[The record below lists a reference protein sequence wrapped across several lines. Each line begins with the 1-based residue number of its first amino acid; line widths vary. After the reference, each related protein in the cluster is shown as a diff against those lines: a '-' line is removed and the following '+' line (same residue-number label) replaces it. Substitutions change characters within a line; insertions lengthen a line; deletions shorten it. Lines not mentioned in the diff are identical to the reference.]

1 MGESRPSPDGQIRVC
16 PLRNAYRNFDGESRM
31 GHRQF
36 YGRSSAEDED
46 RGLLPE
52 GPTGGLLSLFAL
64 ALDTPVVCSLV
75 ACQLAHRLLE
85 TAYGLAQGTSH
96 IGNLARSENDQGNH
110 EDDYQMSR
118 LKKTFEHDRTPLY
131 LFDDIPQYSTLT
143 L

>member
-1 MGESRPSPDGQIRVC
+1 MRESHPGPDGQTRVC
-16 PLRNAYRNFDGESRM
+16 PFRNAYRNLDGELKMR
-31 GHRQF
+31 HRQF
-36 YGRSSAEDED
+36 CGRSPAEDED
-46 RGLLPE
+46 GSLLPE

-96 IGNLARSENDQGNH
+96 IGNLARPENDQGNH

-118 LKKTFEHDRTPLY
+118 LKKTFEHDRIPLY
-131 LFDDIPQYSTLT
+131 LFDDIL
-143 L
+143 